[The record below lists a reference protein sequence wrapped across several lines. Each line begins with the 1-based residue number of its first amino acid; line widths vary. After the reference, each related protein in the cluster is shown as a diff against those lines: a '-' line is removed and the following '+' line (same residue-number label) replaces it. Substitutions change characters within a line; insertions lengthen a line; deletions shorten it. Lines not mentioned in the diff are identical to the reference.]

1 MPEARARPP
10 ATASPIAVLVI
21 EWRII
26 EWDTLVMTLST
37 LEARPQGSHSLRG
50 LRWVILAAAAAFVT
64 MVAVKAFMQTF
75 DQDDF
80 PEDLL
85 LKVELMPVIFP
96 VHMFT
101 GALALVLIPLAL
113 LLRPQSGIHRRKWHR
128 IAGRIAAADVLVAG
142 LTAYPVALV
151 APVTTGSAAG
161 FSAQATVWLILL
173 VLGIRNIRR
182 DRVERH
188 RACMLLMTATASGA
202 IFFRIYLASWAI
214 LAQGKHFAVFY
225 AWNAW
230 LAWLLPLLGTA
241 LVLRAGMRRSIAR

>member
-1 MPEARARPP
+1 MPEARATPVT
-10 ATASPIAVLVI
+10 AASPIAALVI
-21 EWRII
+21 ERRAI
-26 EWDTLVMTLST
+26 EWDTLAMSAST
-37 LEARPQGSHSLRG
+37 LEARPRSSQSLRAI
-50 LRWVILAAAAAFVT
+50 RWVVLAAIAAFVT

-80 PEDLL
+80 PDDLL
-85 LKVELMPVIFP
+85 VKVELMPMLFP

-101 GALALVLIPLAL
+101 GALALVLIPLTL
-113 LLRPQSGIHRRKWHR
+113 LLRPWRKWHR
-128 IAGRIAAADVLVAG
+128 IAGRMAAADVVVAG

-151 APVTTGSAAG
+151 APVTPWSAAG
-161 FSAQATVWLILL
+161 FAAQATVWLTLL
-173 VLGIRNIRR
+173 VLGIRSIRQGR
-182 DRVERH
+182 PERH
-188 RACMLLMTATASGA
+188 RAFMLLMTATASGA

>member
-1 MPEARARPP
+1 
-10 ATASPIAVLVI
+10 
-21 EWRII
+21 
-26 EWDTLVMTLST
+26 MTLST
-37 LEARPQGSHSLRG
+37 LEARPRSSQSLRA
-50 LRWVILAAAAAFVT
+50 LHWVILAGSAAFVT

-85 LKVELMPVIFP
+85 LKVELLPVIFP

-101 GALALVLIPLAL
+101 GALALVLIPVAL
-113 LLRPQSGIHRRKWHR
+113 LLRPWRKWHR
-128 IAGRIAAADVLVAG
+128 LAGRIAAADILVAG

-151 APVTTGSAAG
+151 APVTRWSAAG
-161 FSAQATVWLILL
+161 FSAQATVWLIF
-173 VLGIRNIRR
+173 LGMGIWNIRR
-182 DRVERH
+182 GRPARH

-241 LVLRAGMRRSIAR
+241 LVLRSGMRRNIPR

>member
-1 MPEARARPP
+1 MSA
-10 ATASPIAVLVI
+10 
-21 EWRII
+21 
-26 EWDTLVMTLST
+26 ST
-37 LEARPQGSHSLRG
+37 LGTSTRRSQA
-50 LRWVILAAAAAFVT
+50 LRWLSLAVVAGFVT

-85 LKVELMPVIFP
+85 LKVELMPVLFP

-101 GALALVLIPLAL
+101 GALALVLIPAAL
-113 LLRPQSGIHRRKWHR
+113 LLRPWRKWHR
-128 IAGRIAAADVLVAG
+128 IAGRIAAVDVLVAG
-142 LTAYPVALV
+142 LTAYPVALI
-151 APVTTGSAAG
+151 APVTPWSAAG
-161 FSAQATVWLILL
+161 FTAQATVWLILL
-173 VLGIRNIRR
+173 GLGLWNIRCG
-182 DRVERH
+182 RVEWH
-188 RACMLLMTATASGA
+188 RVCMLLMTATASGA

-241 LVLRAGMRRSIAR
+241 LILRAGMWRSFAR

>member
-1 MPEARARPP
+1 
-10 ATASPIAVLVI
+10 
-21 EWRII
+21 
-26 EWDTLVMTLST
+26 MTLST
-37 LEARPQGSHSLRG
+37 LEARPRSSQSLRA
-50 LRWVILAAAAAFVT
+50 LRWAILAAIAGFVT

-101 GALALVLIPLAL
+101 GALALVLIPLAV
-113 LLRPQSGIHRRKWHR
+113 LLRPWRKWHR
-128 IAGRIAAADVLVAG
+128 MAGRIAAADVAIAG

-151 APVTTGSAAG
+151 APVTIWSAAG
-161 FSAQATVWLILL
+161 FSAQATAWLLFL
-173 VLGIRNIRR
+173 GLGIWNIRR
-182 DRVERH
+182 GRPERH
-188 RACMLLMTATASGA
+188 RMFMLLMTATASGA

-214 LAQGKHFAVFY
+214 LAQGRHFAVFY

-230 LAWLLPLLGTA
+230 FAWLLPLLGTA
-241 LVLRAGMRRSIAR
+241 LVLRAGMRRSM